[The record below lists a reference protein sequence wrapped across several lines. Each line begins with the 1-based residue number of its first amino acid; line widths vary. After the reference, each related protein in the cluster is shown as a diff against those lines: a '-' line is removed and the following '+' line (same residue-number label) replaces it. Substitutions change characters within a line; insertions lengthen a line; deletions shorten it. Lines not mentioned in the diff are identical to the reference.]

1 MREAEAF
8 AQKVRR
14 LVFNRQGTEAQVFF
28 EEGFLYL
35 RADAHARFAQGVG
48 AERLQGFAF
57 LENGVELV
65 FRDGSRL
72 RHLHRLGRLRAYFSQ
87 GLPTAAGGRLLPMK
101 PARTSTVTT

>member
-1 MREAEAF
+1 MREAEAWG
-8 AQKVRR
+8 KRVRR

-48 AERLQGFAF
+48 AESLQGFAL

-72 RHLHRLGRLRAYFSQ
+72 RLLHRLGRLCTYFS
-87 GLPTAAGGRLLPMK
+87 
-101 PARTSTVTT
+101 